1 MSFYIHHIIS
11 IRKELGDESMSIDAK
26 EIEKIDKKVK
36 DHSHE
41 MLDFLKSR
49 DVFWVQI
56 SNQK

>member
-1 MSFYIHHIIS
+1 MFLYSS
-11 IRKELGDESMSIDAK
+11 VRKEPGEESVSIDAK

-49 DVFWVQI
+49 DVFWAQI